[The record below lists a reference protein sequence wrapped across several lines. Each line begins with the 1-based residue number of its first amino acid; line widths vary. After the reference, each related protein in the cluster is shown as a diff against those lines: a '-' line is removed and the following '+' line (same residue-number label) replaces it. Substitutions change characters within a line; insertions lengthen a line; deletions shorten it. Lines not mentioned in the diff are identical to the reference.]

1 MFIYRQNP
9 PSRLIK
15 PKAARDD
22 RLDSATGIRVLPDL
36 SDDGRNHCKSIYLGC
51 CVLPNTPCEP
61 CERIAAGHSTVA
73 EEMAKKERLN
83 DPRHREQGFK
93 RSRKSPATGPAK
105 TQQVL
110 AMFAKG
116 KSRVEIS
123 LALGIDRG
131 VVVGIIWRSKNRE
144 KYLAGKRAQGKQAK
158 SRGAPA

>member
-36 SDDGRNHCKSIYLGC
+36 SVGEAGGTLGQSAVAGEDEDVGRNLGAN
-51 CVLPNTPCEP
+51 PSPA
-61 CERIAAGHSTVA
+61 R
-73 EEMAKKERLN
+73 
-83 DPRHREQGFK
+83 GFK

-110 AMFAKG
+110 AMFAEG
-116 KSRVEIS
+116 KSRAEIS
-123 LALGIDRG
+123 LALGIDRSA
-131 VVVGIIWRSKNRE
+131 VIGIIWRSKNRQRVLGY
-144 KYLAGKRAQGKQAK
+144 KQKSRQQAK
-158 SRGAPA
+158 QRGASP